1 MTSENLILLV
11 AERVTGLNHCVSGEK
26 ILYMHTFMQYIGRIP
41 LFLELSYIAQD
52 VLSYLKSYWDFNFNL
67 QCCTHY
73 TISQA
78 TP

>member
-11 AERVTGLNHCVSGEK
+11 AKRVTGLNHCVSGEK
-26 ILYMHTFMQYIGRIP
+26 ILYMHTFMQYIGKIP
-41 LFLELSYIAQD
+41 LFLELLYIAQD

-67 QCCTHY
+67 QGFSRY
-73 TISQA
+73 SIPQA